1 MIRRQAVTALIGGTV
16 LVSVLS
22 GAVMVRWME
31 PGSKAAASVSA
42 GEAGLYPDG
51 TALRRLG
58 GKMILR

>member
-1 MIRRQAVTALIGGTV
+1 MIRRQAVTALIGGTM
-16 LVSVLS
+16 LVGMVS
-22 GAVMVRWME
+22 GAAMVRWMA
-31 PGSKAAASVSA
+31 PGSKAAASASV